1 MSDIL
6 INELRVTSYKLS
18 SLRVAFIG
26 RVTSNQLH
34 LSLEIGFATCLI
46 WVNDY
51 TQELKIIYNDIK
63 KS

>member
-26 RVTSNQLH
+26 RVTSNKLH
-34 LSLEIGFATCLI
+34 LSLEIGVTTCLI
-46 WVNDY
+46 
-51 TQELKIIYNDIK
+51 
-63 KS
+63 

>member
-18 SLRVAFIG
+18 SLQVAFIG
-26 RVTSNQLH
+26 RVTSNKLH
-34 LSLEIGFATCLI
+34 LSLEIGVTTCLI

-51 TQELKIIYNDIK
+51 TQELQKSYIIR
-63 KS
+63 